1 MGGYLESTVKRGDSI
16 YLYRSPTF
24 YDQYGR
30 NSDSFYSSVS
40 GGLTSKG
47 GFNLKNLHF
56 LGLNDAIIK
65 NEILDDIYSGNGSIV
80 LRRLVRKA
88 YYVKSSADSLQHQI
102 MFLVVLHLR
111 VIQPLAQVK

>member
-30 NSDSFYSSVS
+30 SDSFYSSVS

-65 NEILDDIYSGNGSIV
+65 NEILDDIYSGNGSIASA
-80 LRRLVRKA
+80 RRLVKT
-88 YYVKSSADSLQHQI
+88 YYIKSSAGFPATSNNVPGGLA
-102 MFLVVLHLR
+102 FTGNTTALH
-111 VIQPLAQVK
+111 K